1 MGHVLEQLSA
11 LRTVALC
18 GLAALVVVG
27 AAWLA
32 APEASKQGD
41 GVETFVPALSSEVVE
56 HLPRQS
62 AASKRDLK
70 ERLSLSAS
78 QPQHVESAVAM
89 ARRHYDRARLDGEPR
104 ELGLA
109 QAALGRWWNQP
120 EAPVPVLLIRA
131 AIRQHQ
137 HDFQGA
143 LVDLEQA
150 VAQEPTNI
158 QAWLSQAA
166 IQQTTGK
173 LDQAARSCSK
183 VVELSDHV
191 AGHVCL
197 NDIASMKGDASAMN
211 RIDQQLSRRRIPV
224 SERGWILTVQAEM
237 AERLGA
243 QSDAEQYFR
252 AAILSDPGSYA
263 RVAYADFLLLQ
274 NRHGEVEA
282 LLKESPPTDAVVL
295 RRAIAL
301 KRAAADRAKAVIEEL
316 RQRFAVA
323 ADRNDSVHLR
333 EMARFTLEIEGD
345 ARAALALAQRNW
357 ILQKEPADALLLA
370 AAARAAGRLEEA
382 APVRE
387 FIRDVGMSDVRLNAL
402 L

>member
-1 MGHVLEQLSA
+1 M
-11 LRTVALC
+11 
-18 GLAALVVVG
+18 
-27 AAWLA
+27 
-32 APEASKQGD
+32 
-41 GVETFVPALSSEVVE
+41 
-56 HLPRQS
+56 
-62 AASKRDLK
+62 DLK
-70 ERLSLSAS
+70 
-78 QPQHVESAVAM
+78 
-89 ARRHYDRARLDGEPR
+89 
-104 ELGLA
+104 
-109 QAALGRWWNQP
+109 
-120 EAPVPVLLIRA
+120 
-131 AIRQHQ
+131 
-137 HDFQGA
+137 
-143 LVDLEQA
+143 QA

-323 ADRNDSVHLR
+323 TNRDDSVHLR